1 MHSPNN
7 RWLVPT
13 PRLRVRVRV
22 RARARADQARA
33 DPAA

>member
-22 RARARADQARA
+22 RVGARADQARA